1 METNTVIL
9 FSAFF
14 LLGGVMMAKF
24 SSRLGVPA
32 LVLFIIVGMLFGS
45 DGFGFIYFD
54 NASLTQS
61 LGILALVLILFDG
74 GLQTEWRRTKAVLP
88 ISLSLATVGVLIT
101 AGLFGV
107 AAKMLLDVTW
117 NEALLVGAIV
127 GSTDAAAVFAVMKG
141 KNIKRKLQSTLE
153 AESGTNDPMAMFLT
167 LSLLQLAIGEETFG
181 ASILL
186 SFFWQ
191 MGAGLLLGVLF
202 GFVASR
208 AMKNIDLGSN
218 GLYPVFSIGI
228 ALFTYS
234 MTDLVNASGL
244 LAVYAAALVLG
255 NTKSLPY
262 GQTIFRFHDGI
273 AWMMQILMFIVLG
286 LLVFPS
292 ELFSTWIVLK
302 GLALSFILIFI
313 ARPVAVLIS
322 SLPFKF
328 TMKEKAFLSWAGLRG
343 AVPIVLATFPLLEG
357 LENSQLFF
365 NLVFFIVMTSALF
378 QGTTIPYIAKR
389 FGLTGPEVHIPSHS
403 LELVSSTTVNA
414 EMIPYTITSS
424 SKLIGEELSD
434 ISFPEKVLVSA
445 IIRKDELIAPSG
457 DTKIKVNDV
466 LYILVENQKR
476 SELEKV
482 LGIRKTIGG

>member
-9 FSAFF
+9 FSSLF
-14 LLGGVMMAKF
+14 LIGGVLMAKF

-74 GLQTEWRRTKAVLP
+74 GLQTEWRRMKAVLP
-88 ISLSLATVGVLIT
+88 ISLSLATMGVLVT
-101 AGLFGV
+101 TGLFGV
-107 AAKMLLDVTW
+107 AAKLLLDVTW
-117 NEALLVGAIV
+117 NEALLLGAIV
-127 GSTDAAAVFAVMKG
+127 GSTDAAAVFAVLKG

-153 AESGTNDPMAMFLT
+153 AESGSNDPMAMFLT
-167 LSLLQLAIGEETFG
+167 LALLQLAIGEETFNG
-181 ASILL
+181 SVFL

-202 GFVASR
+202 GYVASW
-208 AMKNIDLGSN
+208 AMKRIELGSN
-218 GLYPVFSIGI
+218 GLYPVFSIAI

-234 MTDLVNASGL
+234 ISDLINASGL

-273 AWMMQILMFIVLG
+273 AWMMQILMFIMLG
-286 LLVFPS
+286 LLVYPS
-292 ELFSTWIVLK
+292 ELFTTWIVLK
-302 GLALSFILIFI
+302 GVVLSLVLIFI
-313 ARPVAVLIS
+313 ARPIAVFLS

-328 TMKEKAFLSWAGLRG
+328 SLKEKAFLSWAGLRG
-343 AVPIVLATFPLLEG
+343 AVPIVLATFPLLAG

-365 NLVFFIVMTSALF
+365 NLIFFIVMTSALV
-378 QGTTIPYIAKR
+378 QGATIPYIAKR
-389 FGLTGPEVHIPSHS
+389 LGLTGPEVHVPSHS

-424 SKLIGEELSD
+424 SKLIGNELSD
-434 ISFPEKVLVSA
+434 VSFPDKVLVSA

-466 LYILVENQKR
+466 LYILVENQKK

>member
-9 FSAFF
+9 FSALF
-14 LLGGVMMAKF
+14 LIGGVVMAKF

-74 GLQTEWRRTKAVLP
+74 GLQTEWKKMKTVLP
-88 ISLSLATVGVLIT
+88 VSLSLATFGVLIT
-101 AGLFGV
+101 TGLFGV
-107 AAKMLLDVTW
+107 VAKMLLDVNW
-117 NEALLVGAIV
+117 NEALLLGAIV
-127 GSTDAAAVFAVMKG
+127 GSTDAAAVFAVLKG
-141 KNIKRKLQSTLE
+141 KNIKRKLESTLE
-153 AESGTNDPMAMFLT
+153 AESGSNDPMAMFLT
-167 LSLLQLAIGEETFG
+167 LSLLQLAIGAETFG
-181 ASILL
+181 ASMFLT
-186 SFFWQ
+186 FFWQ
-191 MGAGLLLGVLF
+191 MGAGLLLGIIF
-202 GFVASR
+202 GYAASW
-208 AMKNIDLGSN
+208 AMKSIELGSS
-218 GLYPVFSIGI
+218 GLYPVFSIAI
-228 ALFTYS
+228 ALITFS
-234 MTDLVNASGL
+234 ISDLVNASGL

-273 AWMMQILMFIVLG
+273 AWMMQILMFIMLG

-302 GLALSFILIFI
+302 GLALSLFLILI
-313 ARPVAVLIS
+313 ARPFAVLIS
-322 SLPFKF
+322 TIPFKF
-328 TMKEKAFLSWAGLRG
+328 TIKEKVFLSWAGLRG

-365 NLVFFIVMTSALF
+365 NLIFFIVLTSALF
-378 QGTTIPYIAKR
+378 QGATIPYLAKR
-389 FGLTGPEVHIPSHS
+389 LSLTGPEVHIPSHS

-414 EMIPYTITSS
+414 EMIPYAITSS
-424 SKLIGEELSD
+424 SKLLGKELSD
-434 ISFPEKVLVSA
+434 ISFPDKVLVSA
-445 IIRKDELIAPSG
+445 IIRKDQLIAPSG

-466 LYILVENQKR
+466 LYILVENQKK

>member
-9 FSAFF
+9 FSSLF
-14 LLGGVMMAKF
+14 LIGGVLMAKF

-74 GLQTEWRRTKAVLP
+74 GLQTEWRRMKAVLP
-88 ISLSLATVGVLIT
+88 ISLSLATIGVLVT
-101 AGLFGV
+101 TGLFGV
-107 AAKMLLDVTW
+107 AAKLFLDVTW
-117 NEALLVGAIV
+117 NEALLLGAIV
-127 GSTDAAAVFAVMKG
+127 GSTDAAAVFAVLKG

-153 AESGTNDPMAMFLT
+153 AESGSNDPMAMFLT
-167 LSLLQLAIGEETFG
+167 LSLLQLAIGEETFNG
-181 ASILL
+181 SVFL

-202 GFVASR
+202 GYAASW
-208 AMKNIDLGSN
+208 AMKRIELGSN
-218 GLYPVFSIGI
+218 GLYPVFSIAI

-234 MTDLVNASGL
+234 ISDLINASGL

-273 AWMMQILMFIVLG
+273 AWMMQILMFIMLG
-286 LLVFPS
+286 LLVYPS
-292 ELFSTWIVLK
+292 ELFTTWIVLK
-302 GLALSFILIFI
+302 GVALSLVLIFI
-313 ARPVAVLIS
+313 ARPIAVFLS

-328 TMKEKAFLSWAGLRG
+328 SLKEKAFLSWAGLRG

-365 NLVFFIVMTSALF
+365 NLIFFIVMTSALV
-378 QGTTIPYIAKR
+378 QGATIPYIAKR
-389 FGLTGPEVHIPSHS
+389 LGLTGPEVHVPSHS

-424 SKLIGEELSD
+424 SKLIGNELSD
-434 ISFPEKVLVSA
+434 VSFPDKVLVSA

-466 LYILVENQKR
+466 LYILVENQKK

>member
-9 FSAFF
+9 FSALF
-14 LLGGVMMAKF
+14 LIGGVMMAKF

-88 ISLSLATVGVLIT
+88 ISLSLATFGVLVT
-101 AGLFGV
+101 TGLFGV
-107 AAKMLLDVTW
+107 AAKMILDVTW
-117 NEALLVGAIV
+117 NEALLLGAIV
-127 GSTDAAAVFAVMKG
+127 GSTDAAAVFAVLKG

-153 AESGTNDPMAMFLT
+153 AESGSNDPMAMFLT
-167 LSLLQLAIGEETFG
+167 LALLQLAIGVETFNG
-181 ASILL
+181 SVFL

-191 MGAGLLLGVLF
+191 MGVGLLLGVLF
-202 GFVASR
+202 GYVASW
-208 AMKNIDLGSN
+208 AMKRIELGSN
-218 GLYPVFSIGI
+218 GLYPVFSIAI
-228 ALFTYS
+228 ALLTYS
-234 MTDLVNASGL
+234 ISDLINASGL
-244 LAVYAAALVLG
+244 LAVYSAALVLG

-273 AWMMQILMFIVLG
+273 AWMMQILMFIMLG
-286 LLVFPS
+286 LLVYPS
-292 ELFSTWIVLK
+292 ELFTTWIVLK
-302 GLALSFILIFI
+302 GIALSLVLIFI
-313 ARPVAVLIS
+313 ARPVAVFLS

-328 TMKEKAFLSWAGLRG
+328 SLKEKAFLSWAGLRG

-365 NLVFFIVMTSALF
+365 NLIFFIVMTSALV
-378 QGTTIPYIAKR
+378 QGATIPYIAKR
-389 FGLTGPEVHIPSHS
+389 LGLTGPDVHVPSHS

-414 EMIPYTITSS
+414 EMIPYTIASS
-424 SKLIGEELSD
+424 SKLIGCELSD
-434 ISFPEKVLVSA
+434 VSFPDKVLVSA

-466 LYILVENQKR
+466 LYILVENQKK